1 MSDSWGKEKEG
12 ILEAPFYLSDSPKWW
27 YTHKDWR
34 QYCVCRLSIAPFT
47 TTIPKGPSTAQ
58 QSLLSCFIDW
68 TVEGQDHL
76 QRSYQ
81 MFFSS
86 INILMYLFCF
96 GSLFFFFF
104 CLAVLTLYFLY
115 YLNWSEDSS
124 ASVYH
129 AFSSLCYFTPILGAA
144 IADSWLGKFK

>member
-1 MSDSWGKEKEG
+1 M
-12 ILEAPFYLSDSPKWW
+12 
-27 YTHKDWR
+27 HKDGR
-34 QYCVCRLSIAPFT
+34 QYCVCRLNTAPFT
-47 TTIPKGPSTAQ
+47 TTTPKGPSTAQ
-58 QSLLSCFIDW
+58 QSLLSCFTDW
-68 TVEGQDHL
+68 TVKGQDHL

-96 GSLFFFFF
+96 GSLSLSLFF

-115 YLNWSEDSS
+115 YLHWSEDTST
-124 ASVYH
+124 SVYH
-129 AFSSLCYFTPILGAA
+129 AFSSLCYFTPILGAV